1 MAKYLDETGVSR
13 LWTKIKAYVA
23 DNAAAPTNITGNA
36 GTATKLYTAR
46 AIDGVT
52 FDGSLARH
60 HYGTCSTEAAT
71 ATKTTSITG
80 FTLVTGAKIAVR
92 FANGITAASPKL
104 NVSGTG
110 AKPIYYR
117 SAYLPAGYVKPYAVI
132 ELVYSGSYWH
142 VLGDLAQGQ
151 SDTVSYLTCNMATDS
166 RFAARNYTATQ
177 VGKIA
182 HVQGYVAFNPGTYA
196 AGTVV
201 GHITGTF
208 KRTTYFPS
216 PTIAPAELFYMKL
229 NTNGDIVTDV
239 AFTHSVGTLYTFF
252 NFTAEAS

>member
-1 MAKYLDETGVSR
+1 MAKYLDETGVAR

-23 DNAAAPTNITGNA
+23 DNATAPTNITGNA
-36 GTATKLYTAR
+36 GTATKLQYAR

-52 FDGSLARH
+52 FDGAAARH
-60 HYGTCSTEAAT
+60 HYGTCTTSAVTT
-71 ATKTTSITG
+71 AKTTSITG
-80 FTLVTGAKIAVR
+80 FSLTTGAKIAIR
-92 FANGITAASPKL
+92 FTYGITATNPTL

-117 SAYLPAGYVKPYAVI
+117 SSYLPAGYVKPYAVV
-132 ELVYSGSYWH
+132 EMVYSGSYWYII
-142 VLGDLAQGQ
+142 GDLAQE
-151 SDTVSYLTCNMATDS
+151 VSYLTCNLAADS
-166 RFAARNYTATQ
+166 RFTVRNYTATQ
-177 VGKIA
+177 VGKMV

-201 GHITGTF
+201 GHVTGTF

-239 AFTHSVGTLYTFF
+239 AFTHNVGTLYTFF
-252 NFTAEAS
+252 NFTAELD